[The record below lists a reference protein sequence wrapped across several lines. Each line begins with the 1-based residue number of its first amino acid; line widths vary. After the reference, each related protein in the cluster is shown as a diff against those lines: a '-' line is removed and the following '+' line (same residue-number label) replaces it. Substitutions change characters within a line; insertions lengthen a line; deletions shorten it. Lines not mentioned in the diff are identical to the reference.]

1 MADYNEMTLEDA
13 KRIAESLTDEQ
24 QTAVLKYALEGDST
38 EYYLKMLQLVLCSL
52 TRYNIECNAEKCV
65 LDCTVRNKGI
75 KYKTELTIVTKNLEN
90 KHKQ

>member
-38 EYYLKMLQLVLCSL
+38 EYYLKMLRLVLYSL
-52 TRYNIECNAEKCV
+52 TRYNIECNAQKCV
-65 LDCTVRNKGI
+65 LDGTVKHNAVE
-75 KYKTELTIVTKNLEN
+75 YKTELTIVTKTL
-90 KHKQ
+90 KKG